1 MYMNKMVEYRL
12 WRCELM
18 SVVLAICMETGVI
31 MMCDGRKVKFNSQ
44 SKDDFTIA
52 DENCKKLIRV
62 NKEVCIGITGDAN
75 ILDEI
80 VYELQHYDDTN
91 LKLEKIEK
99 IVLQIIKDKTVEWIG
114 CKALIGGKNRK
125 GKFVL
130 HIIDYSN
137 INKENYKPVIFEPI
151 GNLSVVQGAFPKA
164 KNVSFYESLIEKHIS
179 NTAPW
184 GNTDILLRH
193 MAECI
198 AEIAQD
204 DMSVNTNLFT
214 ESIGE

>member
-1 MYMNKMVEYRL
+1 
-12 WRCELM
+12 M
-18 SVVLAICMETGVI
+18 SVALAICMETGVV
-31 MMCDGRKVKFNSQ
+31 MMCDGRMVKFNSKN
-44 SKDDFTIA
+44 KDDFTVV
-52 DENCKKLIRV
+52 DENCKKLLRV

-75 ILDEI
+75 ILFEI
-80 VYELQHYDDTN
+80 VKELQHYNTN
-91 LKLEKIEK
+91 YMKLEKVEK
-99 IVLQIIKDKTVEWIG
+99 IIIPIIKEKTVDWIG

-137 INKENYKPVIFEPI
+137 IHDENYIPIIFEPI
-151 GNLSVVQGAFPKA
+151 GNLSVIQGAFPKTLNA
-164 KNVSFYESLIEKHIS
+164 NYYETLIEKHIT

-184 GNTDILLRH
+184 SNAHILQRH

-198 AEIAQD
+198 AEIAKS
-204 DMSVNTNLFT
+204 DMTVNTNMFS